1 MSSAPLDQLNERLSP
16 NVAGIVSRTT
26 PIPSIALRAAEIQA
40 RQPRL
45 VRADI
50 GQISG
55 YDPELEVLYGP
66 PVGLQPLRAAVAETW
81 NLAFGLGGGRLEGL
95 PDGLQP
101 QNVAACTGA
110 AEALTLLFHCFAAG
124 RTVALPRGHWENYTN
139 GVELAGGRTVLVDFF
154 DELGELDLEGLSR
167 RLREDEVSLLV
178 TNFPCNP
185 TGAVL
190 SAADAAR
197 LGEFLKTEGVLAI
210 ADEVYARLRFDGV
223 APSTL
228 LAEAPGHVVAISSAS
243 KEYLLPG
250 ARVGYVVCARA
261 ELTDQVL
268 RKLIRANTASPNVL
282 GQRRLLDLME
292 PDLEDLRA
300 GREPG
305 LLSRIREEVGR
316 RRELLLGVLEKHG
329 FAAAGRAGHPP
340 MGTIFL
346 VASLPEW
353 WSGDDES
360 FCEAALEAACVSTVP
375 GSAFGLPGTVRFSF
389 GGMSAER
396 IEQLDAN
403 LAELRSSLS

>member
-1 MSSAPLDQLNERLSP
+1 MSQAPLDRLGELLSP
-16 NVAGIVSRTT
+16 NVAAIVSRTT
-26 PIPSIALRAAEIQA
+26 PIPSIAARAAELQT
-40 RQPRL
+40 RRPKL

-55 YDPELEVLYGP
+55 HDPELEVLYGP
-66 PVGLQPLRAAVAETW
+66 PVGLQPLREAIAETW
-81 NLAFGLGGGRLEGL
+81 NLAFGLGGGAVEGL
-95 PDGLQP
+95 RQGLIADH
-101 QNVAACTGA
+101 VAVCTGA
-110 AEALTLLFHCFAAG
+110 AEGLTLLFHCFAAG

-139 GVELAGGRTVLVDFF
+139 GVELAGGRAVLVDFF
-154 DELGELDLEGLSR
+154 DEKGELDLEGLGR

-190 SAADAAR
+190 SEADAAR
-197 LGEFLKTEGVLAI
+197 LGDFLRREGVLAI
-210 ADEVYARLRFDGV
+210 ADEVYARLRFDDV

-228 LAEAPGHVVAISSAS
+228 VAAAPGHVVSVSSAS

-250 ARVGYVVCARA
+250 ARVGYVVCARP

-282 GQRRLLDLME
+282 GQRRLLDLLQR
-292 PDLEDLRA
+292 DLEDLRA

-305 LLSRIREEVGR
+305 LLTGIREEVGR

-329 FAAAGRAGHPP
+329 FAPAGRAGHPP

-353 WSGDDES
+353 WSGDDEA
-360 FCEAALEAACVSTVP
+360 FCEAALEAACVSSVP

-396 IEQLDAN
+396 IEQLDSN
-403 LAELRSSLS
+403 LAGFRASLG